1 RPRLRLLAHRNRMM
15 EGILSHM
22 EPGRGQWPGVEAS
35 GDQRQVCDNGS
46 KNGREGTMAK
56 SACMPRQYGRSLNL
70 RHECVT
76 TRLRTGCYA
85 GTVTFDSALQEGS
98 VAERFI
104 VNVEVIVE
112 RDGKYLLIVRSE
124 GEEFGAGWLSFPGG
138 KLETSTPDMQ
148 ALELTAQRE
157 LKEEVGLDV
166 ALDDLRYVESHIFFI
181 GEDPVL
187 DVVMM
192 TSAAI
197 GEPVAV
203 DP

>member
-1 RPRLRLLAHRNRMM
+1 M
-15 EGILSHM
+15 
-22 EPGRGQWPGVEAS
+22 
-35 GDQRQVCDNGS
+35 
-46 KNGREGTMAK
+46 
-56 SACMPRQYGRSLNL
+56 
-70 RHECVT
+70 
-76 TRLRTGCYA
+76 
-85 GTVTFDSALQEGS
+85 
-98 VAERFI
+98 AERFI

-124 GEEFGAGWLSFPGG
+124 EEEFGTGWLSFPGG

-203 DP
+203 DPREVAGIVWKTPAEILADPNIPEWTQNSVTLSIT